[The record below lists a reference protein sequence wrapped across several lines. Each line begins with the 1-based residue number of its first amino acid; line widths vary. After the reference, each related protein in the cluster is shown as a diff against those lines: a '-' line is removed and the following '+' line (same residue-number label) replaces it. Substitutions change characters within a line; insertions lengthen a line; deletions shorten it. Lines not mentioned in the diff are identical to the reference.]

1 MAFGDQ
7 FLGMTSLA
15 ERVLPVDSV
24 VSFTENGPFKGPL
37 TMHQVAP
44 HI

>member
-7 FLGMTSLA
+7 LLGMTSLA
-15 ERVLPVDSV
+15 ERTFPVDSV
-24 VSFTENGPFKGPL
+24 VSFTENGPFMGPPFR
-37 TMHQVAP
+37 HQVAP

>member
-7 FLGMTSLA
+7 FLGITSLA
-15 ERVLPVDSV
+15 DSVFPVDNV

-37 TMHQVAP
+37 FTFQFAP
-44 HI
+44 HR

>member
-7 FLGMTSLA
+7 FLGITSLA
-15 ERVLPVDSV
+15 ESALPVESV

-37 TMHQVAP
+37 TIHQFAP